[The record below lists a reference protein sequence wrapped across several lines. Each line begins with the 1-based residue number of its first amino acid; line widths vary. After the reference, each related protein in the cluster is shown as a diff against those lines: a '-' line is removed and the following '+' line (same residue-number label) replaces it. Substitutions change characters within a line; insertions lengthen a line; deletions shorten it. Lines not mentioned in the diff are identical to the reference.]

1 MRSRGESHE
10 SGAVIERAR
19 RLSLEEGAHALLLFL
34 AVAALA
40 RSRPEPLAWLAVLP
54 VVAAI
59 AFRIVRAPALLGSTL
74 ERATWL
80 ALGVV
85 MAVVLNWLVS
95 PAGQGEPAPP
105 LPAAA
110 GYGMALLAALLLS
123 GRALW
128 PPARAAMP
136 AALGILVIALSQNSA
151 SMRVTVGLCALSA
164 VALLAAPSG
173 ARPGAAARVARL
185 AAFGLVAAAVALS
198 IAWLLPWAQPKVLQ
212 AAANFAFPDA
222 ETGFSLETRL
232 GDVGELRVSP
242 RVVLRVWTDRPQNL
256 RGAVATAFDG
266 RSWHSPYPG
275 TSAPVPPAEPDAL
288 PTRLEDVEG
297 VTFLLSRPEPG
308 VPLVAM
314 RILQVAPLTGTLL
327 APAGVVLVRGPQGR
341 LVVDGNRILNP
352 PAPAGRV
359 YGVLNVPGPQAGSE
373 PSAEMLEVPPDTD
386 PRIRDLAARLAAGTS
401 SPELRVARTVEF
413 LRSEYPYSLRMGA
426 FRSRQP
432 VAEFLF
438 EKRQGWCQYFA
449 SAGALLLRLEGVP
462 TRFVSG
468 FRLRSGLL
476 RGGHY
481 VVREADAHA
490 WIEVWLPG
498 TGWAEADPTP
508 SAGYEAAHGGLDEGW
523 LAQAWE
529 RVRGLVS
536 RVWAAAWSAVPALLW
551 QELQDLLHEPAVR
564 TGAFLASGGLLL
576 LLAMRAWRRHQRRPA
591 TLARATDAPP
601 DLARL
606 LARLDRSWARRGVPR
621 PPSRGPLEHVQQI
634 EDARLPPALR
644 VAGRHAVD
652 AYYRARFGGVALPGQ
667 AIAELEAELAR
678 AEAAPSS

>member
-1 MRSRGESHE
+1 
-10 SGAVIERAR
+10 VIERAR
-19 RLSLEEGAHALLLFL
+19 RLSLEEGALALLLFL
-34 AVAALA
+34 AVAAFA
-40 RSRPEPLAWLAVLP
+40 GSRAEALAWLAVLP

-59 AFRIVRAPALLGSTL
+59 AFRIVRAPTLLGSTL

-85 MAVVLNWLVS
+85 VAVVLNWLVS
-95 PAGQGEPAPP
+95 PAGQGEPAPT

-128 PPARAAMP
+128 PPARAAVP
-136 AALGILVIALSQNSA
+136 AALGILVIASSQNNA

-164 VALLAAPSG
+164 IALLAAPSSG
-173 ARPGAAARVARL
+173 GPGAVARVARL
-185 AAFGLVAAAVALS
+185 AAFGLVATAVALS

-242 RVVLRVWTDRPQNL
+242 RVVLRVWTDRPQKL
-256 RGAVATAFDG
+256 RGAVATVFDG

-275 TSAPVPPAEPDAL
+275 TSAPVPPAEPAAL
-288 PTRLEDVEG
+288 LTRLEDVEG
-297 VTFLLSRPEPG
+297 VTFLVSRPEPG

-314 RILQVAPLTGTLL
+314 RILQVAPLSGTLL
-327 APAGVVLVRGPQGR
+327 APAGVVLVRGSQGR

-352 PAPAGRV
+352 PAPAGKV

-373 PSAEMLEVPPDTD
+373 PPGAEMLEVPPDTD
-386 PRIRDLAARLAAGTS
+386 PRIRDLAARLAAGAVT
-401 SPELRVARTVEF
+401 PEVRVARTVEF
-413 LRSEYPYSLRMGA
+413 LQSEYPYSLRMGA

-498 TGWAEADPTP
+498 TGWVEADPTP
-508 SAGYEAAHGGLDEGW
+508 SAGYDAAGSTRDGL
-523 LAQAWE
+523 
-529 RVRGLVS
+529 R
-536 RVWAAAWSAVPALLW
+536 
-551 QELQDLLHEPAVR
+551 
-564 TGAFLASGGLLL
+564 
-576 LLAMRAWRRHQRRPA
+576 
-591 TLARATDAPP
+591 
-601 DLARL
+601 
-606 LARLDRSWARRGVPR
+606 RRG
-621 PPSRGPLEHVQQI
+621 S
-634 EDARLPPALR
+634 A
-644 VAGRHAVD
+644 
-652 AYYRARFGGVALPGQ
+652 
-667 AIAELEAELAR
+667 
-678 AEAAPSS
+678 